1 VCEKKR
7 HVNIRFLASGQRL
20 VIRNRGPEKKLMK
33 RGRGGRNTE
42 QQGKAKAKANW
53 LGSLQQKRNGRT
65 DEDRRDGNDV
75 YMFM

>member
-1 VCEKKR
+1 
-7 HVNIRFLASGQRL
+7 
-20 VIRNRGPEKKLMK
+20 MK